1 MTTAMTTDCFTGLVR
16 AVGMLLLFVIVSSEF
31 IYFLLFSGTVKESK
45 ENYVFNPGRLNLFS
59 GAFFNVKENSACNPY
74 RFKNAKLIAKA
85 MSFIFFTYPGYY
97 RFAIC
102 AGKNHSSI
110 SENRFSFSG
119 NNYSS
124 IHPGKHHSSTWRRND
139 VTRKLF
145 AYRAFQNL
153 TTCL

>member
-16 AVGMLLLFVIVSSEF
+16 AVGMLLFVIVSSEF
-31 IYFLLFSGTVKESK
+31 IYFLLFSATVKESK

-85 MSFIFFTYPGYY
+85 MSFIFFMNPCKY
-97 RFAIC
+97 
-102 AGKNHSSI
+102 HSSI
-110 SENRFSFSG
+110 PWRISVAREDVSAN
-119 NNYSS
+119 
-124 IHPGKHHSSTWRRND
+124 PG
-139 VTRKLF
+139 TRKI
-145 AYRAFQNL
+145 